1 MYNQF
6 KKTRLNARKIYVNSF
21 VSILALCASGAIAQE
36 AQKQEDAKKS
46 ETVFVVGQRNSPITV
61 VPRGL
66 SVSLNKADFEAV
78 NAINVEDLMKYA
90 PNFYVRKRFAGDDN
104 AVVALRGANTTQ
116 SARVIVMVD
125 GFLVSNFLGNLYS
138 FPPKW
143 NVVGPNEVNQFDIV
157 YGPYSARYNG
167 NSMGVIVSVTT
178 ETPKENSGFISAQAT
193 LHPYKEYGVNEEYK
207 GYNIEGGFNW
217 KQKDGPLSARL
228 SFRHFDSIGQPMSFS
243 LLSATTGVGT
253 AVTGA
258 YVDPRLATPV
268 FGAAS
273 YGDVLQDQLR
283 GRIGIDLA
291 GDFKFDLLAMGWRTK
306 QAQESPQTFLKDVN
320 GAPVYL
326 GKVAFN
332 GKTYNATGLG
342 ISNFNR
348 DEYLIGAKLSGT
360 LGGFKTNT
368 NLSRYIIPVWESRS
382 AGDYNKGIA
391 NGAGQ
396 LAKTNNPGWWAL
408 DTGGVRE
415 FGNHKIAIGI
425 NGNMYSTD
433 QTTYNTTN
441 WRSASGQTF
450 SAASGG
456 KTSNYGIY
464 FEDEIAIGESTLL
477 TLGAR
482 YDKWKAY
489 DGYISKQSGTVKAT
503 DLYESRNKSS
513 FSPKAS
519 IQTEIAPSW
528 FAQLSIGTATRF
540 PTVGELFQAKID
552 DVTKEI
558 DPQSFDPNLRPEV
571 STDISFLLR
580 HNIGKTRITTSLFY
594 QDIKDA
600 IVSFQGLN
608 QYGNVV
614 SSYKN
619 IDLTTQYGA
628 ELIVEA
634 KDVLFKGLDAEFSVS
649 RMEAI
654 TVRNLANTA
663 AEGVML
669 PRIPKWRANGDFRY
683 KIAPNLK
690 ANLGWRYATRPNSD
704 LFGLVRGDAYGF
716 QTEYFY
722 VDARI
727 VWDVNKHVK
736 LGFGVD
742 NINND
747 HGYVSHPMPQRTFV
761 TDIKYTF

>member
-1 MYNQF
+1 MYNQS

-36 AQKQEDAKKS
+36 TQKQEDAKKS

-66 SVSLNKADFEAV
+66 SVSLNRADFEAV

-125 GFLVSNFLGNLYS
+125 GFLVSNFLGNTFS
-138 FPPKW
+138 TSPKW
-143 NVVGPNEVNQFDIV
+143 NVVGPNEVKQFDIV
-157 YGPYSARYNG
+157 YGPYSARYGG
-167 NSMGVIVSVTT
+167 NSMGGIVSVTT
-178 ETPKENSGFISAQAT
+178 EVPKENSGFISAQYT
-193 LHPYKEYGVNEEYK
+193 SHSYKEYGVDETFT
-207 GYNIEGGFNW
+207 GYNIEGGANW
-217 KQKDGPLSARL
+217 KQKNGPLSARF
-228 SFRHFDSIGQPMSFS
+228 SFRHFDSIGQPMSYS
-243 LLSATTGVGT
+243 LLTPTTGSGT
-253 AVTGA
+253 IVTGA
-258 YVDPRLATPV
+258 YVDNRLANPV
-268 FGAAS
+268 FGGAS
-273 YGDVLQDQLR
+273 YGDVLQDQIR
-283 GRIGIDLA
+283 GRIGVELG
-291 GDFKFDLLAMGWRTK
+291 GDWAFDILAMGWRTE
-306 QAQESPQTFLKDVN
+306 QRQENPYPFLKDASGNIV
-320 GAPVYL
+320 GQ
-326 GKVAFN
+326 GKVTFN

-348 DEYLIGAKLSGT
+348 DEFLVGAKLSGT
-360 LGGFKTNT
+360 INGWKTST
-368 NLSRYIIPVWESRS
+368 NLSKYSIPVWETHS
-382 AGDYNKGIA
+382 AGDYLKGKTD
-391 NGAGQ
+391 GAG
-396 LAKTNNPGWWAL
+396 TYTETDNPSWWAL
-408 DTGGVRE
+408 DSGAVKT
-415 FGNHKIAIGI
+415 FGNHKIAFGV
-425 NGNMYSTD
+425 NGNLYETYSD
-433 QTTYNTTN
+433 TYNVTN
-441 WRSASGQTF
+441 WRTAAGQSF

-456 KTSNYGIY
+456 KTRTLGVYI
-464 FEDEIAIGESTLL
+464 EDEINLKDKATL

-482 YDKWKAY
+482 YESWKAF
-489 DGYISKQSGTVKAT
+489 DGSISKQSGTNKIT
-503 DLYESRNKSS
+503 DFYPERTNHS
-513 FSPKAS
+513 FNPKAS
-519 IQTEIAPSW
+519 IQGEIADGW
-528 FAQLSIGTATRF
+528 LAQLSLGSATRF

-571 STDISFLLR
+571 STDISFLMR
-580 HNIGKTRITTSLFY
+580 HSFGPVRLTSSVFY

-619 IDLTTQYGA
+619 IDLTTQYGIEVIA
-628 ELIVEA
+628 DA
-634 KDVLFKGLDAEFSVS
+634 KNIFNSGLDAELSVS
-649 RMEAI
+649 RMEARTI
-654 TVRNLANTA
+654 RNTA
-663 AEGVML
+663 NPSAEGVML
-669 PRIPKWRANGDFRY
+669 PRIPAWRANGNFRY
-683 KIAPNLK
+683 KFAPNLK
-690 ANLGWRYATRPNSD
+690 GSLGWRYASRPNSD

-716 QTEYFY
+716 QSEYFY

-727 VWDVNKHVK
+727 VWDVNKHIK
-736 LGFGVD
+736 WGFGVD